1 MEEERLTELE
11 RQLKLEQRERHKL
24 IQENQKLLCQNGEL
38 QRKNQEIKKVLREI
52 REELRIYK
60 LELHKVKAEFR
71 KHHNENS
78 PSGSIP
84 PFLKPEAEDKE
95 PKERQTPDQTTPN
108 PRNSREEPDQK
119 ITLDLKCCPNCGG
132 KVCKMKCTPR
142 MRRVKKLNM
151 PSAVDAEYE
160 SPRYYCGACEKEVSP
175 RVPDALP
182 NCKFDLQFLLLF
194 SFLNVGLN
202 MTDRNISNLFKTV
215 FGVRVCPASV
225 SNGLKRLREYL
236 GPAYSQIEEEI
247 KKAVAVYRDETSA
260 RKNGKL
266 QWIWVA
272 TTLRHAF
279 YRIQRRRDKKAAAK
293 MPQNPGG
300 ASVADGYRVY
310 KDGIIQRCWAHSG
323 RKGREPKHWFHS
335 YSERRSYIKL
345 ARRLKELLRAAKRDK
360 RKKGVSAA
368 LRKRYDGK
376 LLRILQE
383 VKVLGKNAND
393 LINYYMQYNDE
404 WFVFLEFEEVEPTN
418 NRAERALRHLVVKRK
433 VSQQFRGN
441 EAMESYAMQAS
452 IFMSSR
458 LQGTEYVD
466 VLRHA
471 VEGELHDAVKS

>member
-1 MEEERLTELE
+1 MENPSELE
-11 RQLKLEQRERHKL
+11 RQLRQSR
-24 IQENQKLLCQNGEL
+24 QENQNLLAQNKEL
-38 QRKNQEIKKVLREI
+38 KK
-52 REELRIYK
+52 ELRDIQTELRLYK
-60 LELHKVKAEFR
+60 IELHKIKAEFR

-108 PRNSREEPDQK
+108 PRNSRDEPDQK
-119 ITLDLKCCPNCGG
+119 ISLELKCCPGCGG
-132 KVCKMKCTPR
+132 KVHRMQCKPR
-142 MRRVKKLNM
+142 TRNVKKLNM

-160 SPRYYCGACEKEVSP
+160 VPRYYCGTCEKEVSP
-175 RVPDALP
+175 QVPDALP
-182 NCKFDLQFLLLF
+182 NCKYDLQFLLLF

-202 MTDRNISNLFKTV
+202 MTDRNISSLFKTV
-215 FGVRVCPASV
+215 FGIRVCPASV
-225 SNGLKRLREYL
+225 SNGLVRLREYL
-236 GPAYSQIEEEI
+236 GPAYAQIEGEI
-247 KKAVAVYRDETSA
+247 RKAAAVYRDETSA

-266 QWIWVA
+266 QWTWVA
-272 TTLRHAF
+272 TTMTHAF
-279 YRIQRRRDKKAAAK
+279 YKIQRRRNKKAAAK

-310 KDGIIQRCWAHSG
+310 KNGIIQRCWAHPG
-323 RKGREPKHWFHS
+323 RKAKEPKHWFSS
-335 YSERRSYIKL
+335 YSERRSYVKL
-345 ARRLKELLRAAKRDK
+345 ARQLKELLRAAKRDK

-376 LLRILQE
+376 LLRILQG

-452 IFMSSR
+452 LFMSSR
-458 LQGTEYVD
+458 LQGTEYMN